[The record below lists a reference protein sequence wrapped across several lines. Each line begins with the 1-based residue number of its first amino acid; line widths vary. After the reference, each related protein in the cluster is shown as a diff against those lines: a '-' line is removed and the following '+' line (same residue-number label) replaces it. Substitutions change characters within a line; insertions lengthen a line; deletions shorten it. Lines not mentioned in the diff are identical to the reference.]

1 MTGFSAPTTHKSGK
15 ETALTVGSNDEKTT
29 IPTLLYSRSSFAGNF
44 ITVKSHVVQIASE
57 QQVDIECV
65 HFPDIALVVSQ
76 LGDSVVMTRQFRY
89 PPWIWVLEAPAGRIE
104 HGEAA
109 VTTAIR
115 ELREETGYLC
125 ESMEKIGEL
134 RTSPHL
140 SNDTTHVFLGT
151 GLRPD
156 VTEREVGEI
165 MSVAHVPAIQL
176 RQYVKQGLLVDAKTI
191 AAFVLA
197 GLI

>member
-1 MTGFSAPTTHKSGK
+1 M
-15 ETALTVGSNDEKTT
+15 TVGSNNEKATT
-29 IPTLLYSRSSFAGNF
+29 PTLIYSRSNFAGNF
-44 ITVKSHVVQIASE
+44 ITVKSHVVQIGPE
-57 QQVDIECV
+57 QRIDIECV
-65 HFPDIALVVSQ
+65 HFPDIALVVSR
-76 LGDSVVMTRQFRY
+76 LGDVMVMTRQFRY

-104 HGEAA
+104 DGEAA

-140 SNDTTHVFLGT
+140 SNETTHVFLGT
-151 GLRPD
+151 GLRPNA
-156 VTEREVGEI
+156 TEREVGEI
-165 MSVAHVPAIQL
+165 MSVVHVPAIHL
-176 RQYVKQGLLVDAKTI
+176 RRYVKQGLLVDAKTI
-191 AAFVLA
+191 AAFALA